1 MSPVPPTQASPVF
14 TDPTGADDRVAQA
27 EGFGD
32 RPHPGDA
39 VKLHRTRPR
48 TRTLG
53 WLAVGAV
60 PVVFLAVFFVFPVG
74 SILGRGM
81 GDGSVL
87 DVVRRR
93 STGRLLWFTVW
104 QAAASTV
111 LTLSAGLPAAWA
123 VARIDLPGRRVLR
136 ALLIVPFVL
145 PTLVVGAALQAV
157 FERLGMDGTGSGLRL
172 QGTVWA
178 ILLAHV
184 LFNVAVVVRIVGGY
198 WALLDPRMGEAARV
212 LGASRWKVAREVVL
226 PRLAP
231 ALWSAAGIVFLF
243 CFTSFG
249 VILTLGGPG
258 NPTVETEIWRNATQR
273 TDFAS
278 ATALALLQ
286 LATVLALV
294 LVVNLLEGRTA
305 SVAAARRPVPP
316 RRVRSWR
323 QGLGV
328 AAALGPALALV
339 VVPLGVLV
347 ERSLAVGAGHGLGNY
362 RALGTSTGNGLFVSP
377 LSAVGNSLLYAVAA
391 AVLAVVMGG
400 LASVVVVHAGR
411 RSGRALDLALMVP
424 LGTSAVTVG
433 FGILIALDE
442 PPLDLRSSRLVVPVA
457 QALVGI
463 PFVVRAMVPA
473 LRAVDP
479 RQREAAAVLGAT
491 PVQARLEV
499 DLPVV
504 ARTVLVGAA
513 FAFAISLGEFGA
525 TSFLARPDAP
535 TVPVAMFRLLGQPGA
550 ALRGQAMALGTV
562 LAALTAASVLLIERL
577 RPRDA
582 LGW

>member
-1 MSPVPPTQASPVF
+1 MTSADRRGALGPPGGEPREHRHG
-14 TDPTGADDRVAQA
+14 DPAAGAPPR
-27 EGFGD
+27 
-32 RPHPGDA
+32 
-39 VKLHRTRPR
+39 RTAF
-48 TRTLG
+48 LA
-53 WLAVGAV
+53 WLAVAAV
-60 PVVFLAVFFVFPVG
+60 PVVFLAVFFAYPVG
-74 SILGRGM
+74 SIIGRGI

-104 QAAASTV
+104 QAAASTG
-111 LTLSAGLPAAWA
+111 LTLLAGLPAAWA

-145 PTLVVGAALQAV
+145 PTLVVGAAILAV
-157 FERLGMDGTGSGLRL
+157 FERLGVDGSSGGLRL

-184 LFNVAVVVRIVGGY
+184 VFNVAVVVRIVGGY
-198 WALLDPRMGEAARV
+198 WALLDPQAEEAARV
-212 LGASRWKVAREVVL
+212 LGARRWQVAREVVA

-249 VILTLGGPG
+249 VILTVGGPG
-258 NPTVETEIWRNATQR
+258 NPTVETEVWRYATQR
-273 TDFAS
+273 TDVTTA
-278 ATALALLQ
+278 AALAMLQ
-286 LATVLALV
+286 LVTVVALV
-294 LVVNLLEGRTA
+294 LAVNRLESRTA
-305 SVAAARRPVPP
+305 SVAIARRPVLP
-316 RRVRSWR
+316 RRVRSVR
-323 QGLGV
+323 QAIGA
-328 AAALGPALALV
+328 AAALGPALVLV
-339 VVPLGVLV
+339 VIPLGVLV
-347 ERSLAVGAGHGLGNY
+347 ERSLAVGGGHGLGNY
-362 RALGTSTGNGLFVSP
+362 RALGTTSGNGLFVSP
-377 LSAVGNSLLYAVAA
+377 LRAVANSLLYGAGAMV
-391 AVLAVVMGG
+391 VAVVVGG
-400 LASVVVVHAGR
+400 LASVVVVHGGR

-424 LGTSAVTVG
+424 LGTSAVTLG
-433 FGILIALDE
+433 FGILIALDQ
-442 PPLDLRSSRLVVPVA
+442 PPLDLRSSRLIVPIA

-463 PFVVRAMVPA
+463 PFVVRSMVPA

-479 RQREAAAVLGAT
+479 RQREAAAVLGASPT
-491 PVQARLEV
+491 RARLEV
-499 DLPVV
+499 DGPVV
-504 ARTVLVGAA
+504 ARTLLAGAA

-550 ALRGQAMALGTV
+550 ALRGQAMALGTL
-562 LAALTAASVLLIERL
+562 LAVLTAASVLVIERL